1 MNPIEIISLPEI
13 IKEVFDS
20 IFVSYGDKCFSH
32 PKHYTENPILNA
44 LFNNL
49 PIEKDTKDR
58 TADDVFYEYLL
69 YIKDQTNKK
78 YLTFAIRFIL
88 LFRECFNSYKKKET
102 DLAEENARENKPNPE
117 TPIQTQP
124 DTEEPKT
131 VPENRLQEISKK
143 EFSKN
148 EEFSATNSGETLP
161 DLCNE
166 FYTEFMEGN
175 NFFGFDEDEKNE
187 IIEIIQ
193 HFCIWLFKNEYTKS
207 KLSLA
212 Q

>member
-49 PIEKDTKDR
+49 PIEKDKKDR

-88 LFRECFNSYKKKET
+88 LFRECFNYSKKKEK
-102 DLAEENARENKPNPE
+102 DLAEGKTGENKPKTE
-117 TPIQTQP
+117 TPTQTQP
-124 DTEEPKT
+124 EAGEQKI
-131 VPENRLQEISKK
+131 VPENGTQENLNND
-143 EFSKN
+143 FSKS

-175 NFFGFDEDEKNE
+175 NFFGFDDEEKSE